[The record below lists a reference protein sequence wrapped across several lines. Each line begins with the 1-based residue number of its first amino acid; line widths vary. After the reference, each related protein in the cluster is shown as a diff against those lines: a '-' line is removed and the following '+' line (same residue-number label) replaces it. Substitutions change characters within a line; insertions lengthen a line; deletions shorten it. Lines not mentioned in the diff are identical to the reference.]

1 MAEHMVLRSG
11 DDQTLLMIAAASSD
25 KMTFKACV
33 EALRLAV
40 TPHDVRHHENKSYVV
55 GIDANEVM
63 SDSCQTTTDK
73 KSDTSYIHT

>member
-1 MAEHMVLRSG
+1 MLPFSSPLSCGQMAEHMVLRSG

-40 TPHDVRHHENKSYVV
+40 TPHNVRTREQVLS
-55 GIDANEVM
+55 
-63 SDSCQTTTDK
+63 
-73 KSDTSYIHT
+73 

>member
-1 MAEHMVLRSG
+1 MLRSG

-40 TPHDVRHHENKSYVV
+40 TPHDVRTRPKPILETPCPWPVPRLLLIV
-55 GIDANEVM
+55 GFSSIEVHTKTL
-63 SDSCQTTTDK
+63 SC
-73 KSDTSYIHT
+73 

>member
-40 TPHDVRHHENKSYVV
+40 TPHDVRIGQQILE
-55 GIDANEVM
+55 
-63 SDSCQTTTDK
+63 
-73 KSDTSYIHT
+73 